1 MIFVNKGNTNL
12 IIFIIYTLSDYYI
25 FLIQVYYSN
34 IYLDTTDNFV
44 N

>member
-34 IYLDTTDNFV
+34 IYLDITDNFV